1 MFFFLEAIKGLNFNC
16 RIVSYCKNQK
26 KMHSPPF
33 IFSRFQCGKQIHA
46 LKYLVLAGGKGRFLL
61 IKNKLPRA
69 LRSPLFSLRLP
80 RLLGAPDPS
89 LEPWG
94 TLPAVAKPPLHCEH
108 CKASA
113 ATAPS
118 PFGWGYQNICFS
130 LKRDININKRLASAS
145 RFLLCFLNRNPLW
158 GPLCGGLSTPGLT
171 ARSSLPP

>member
-46 LKYLVLAGGKGRFLL
+46 LKYLVLAGGKGSFLL

-80 RLLGAPDPS
+80 RLPGAPDR
-89 LEPWG
+89 PWNPG
-94 TLPAVAKPPLHCEH
+94 GHCRPCEASPPLR
-108 CKASA
+108 
-113 ATAPS
+113 TL
-118 PFGWGYQNICFS
+118 QS
-130 LKRDININKRLASAS
+130 LSGRGPISLRLGLPKHL
-145 RFLLCFLNRNPLW
+145 FLFKK
-158 GPLCGGLSTPGLT
+158 GHQY
-171 ARSSLPP
+171 